1 MAVLISGGM
10 GYIGSHTA
18 VELLNGGY
26 EVVIADNLCNSKEIV
41 KERIEK
47 ITGKTTKF
55 YNVDLTQ
62 EEETEKIFKENN
74 IDSVIHFAAL
84 KAVGESVEKPLEY
97 YYNNLTSALVMLK
110 VMKNIIVRTLYSVL
124 QQQFMEMLR

>member
-26 EVVIADNLCNSKEIV
+26 DVIIADNLCNSKEIV

-47 ITGKTTKF
+47 I
-55 YNVDLTQ
+55 
-62 EEETEKIFKENN
+62 KIR
-74 IDSVIHFAAL
+74 
-84 KAVGESVEKPLEY
+84 
-97 YYNNLTSALVMLK
+97 
-110 VMKNIIVRTLYSVL
+110 MKIRKKDAERKSLHLLLS
-124 QQQFMEMLR
+124 

>member
-47 ITGKTTKF
+47 ITGKRPVF
-55 YNVDLTQ
+55 YNADLRNK
-62 EEETEKIFKENN
+62 EEIYK
-74 IDSVIHFAAL
+74 
-84 KAVGESVEKPLEY
+84 
-97 YYNNLTSALVMLK
+97 MLK
-110 VMKNIIVRTLYSVL
+110 
-124 QQQFMEMLR
+124 